1 MKRWFRTLTI
11 SVFAL
16 AAVSLVIIQFV
27 QTRRT
32 FSISDNMFNVSVGN
46 AMDEVVRQLNGEV
59 FQTAT
64 HPAAS
69 FNYQEL
75 DSIIAEELLLNGI
88 DMHPFVGIYD
98 ASQGSFLYSSDP
110 SEEDRLEQSPY
121 RYNFNPIGVVSSG
134 QFFITLAFPYKE
146 LFLQSNTD
154 VYLYMS
160 IFLIVVVATMFF
172 ISLRTIAAQ
181 RRLDQMKTEFINNMT
196 HEIKT
201 PLSTIGLACEML
213 GELGGR
219 SSELG
224 VNAVAP
230 GDSKPRTPNSE
241 LQTYIGII
249 ADENK
254 RMRVLVETILQS
266 AKMSNKNY
274 AINPKEVDLNHIVS
288 TVLQSFSLAVN
299 NRGGSIETHLDAD
312 PAIFEADE
320 LHITNMV
327 YNLVD
332 NAIKYSTD
340 APRII
345 VCTSLEGNKI
355 KLKVQD
361 HGIGIAKAD
370 QKRIFEKFYRV
381 STGNVHNVKGF
392 GIGLNY
398 VAQVVRL
405 HHGHIALDSEPGR
418 GSTFTVSF
426 SGH

>member
-1 MKRWFRTLTI
+1 MKRWFRTFTI

-16 AAVSLVIIQFV
+16 AAISLVIIQFI

-32 FSISDNMFNVSVGN
+32 FSISDNMFNVSVSN

-75 DSIIAEELLLNGI
+75 DSLIAEELLLNGI
-88 DMHPFVGIYD
+88 EIHPLVGIYD
-98 ASQGSFLYSSDP
+98 ASQASFLYSSDA
-110 SEEDRLEQSPY
+110 SKEDRLEQSPY
-121 RYNFNPIGVVSSG
+121 RYNFNPIGVVSTG
-134 QFFITLAFPYKE
+134 QYFITLAFPHKE
-146 LFLQSNTD
+146 LFLQSNTK
-154 VYLYMS
+154 VYLYMT
-160 IFLIVVVATMFF
+160 IFLLVVISVMFI
-172 ISLRTIAAQ
+172 ISVRTIAAQ
-181 RRLDQMKTEFINNMT
+181 WRLNQMKTEFISNMT

-213 GELGGR
+213 QEN
-219 SSELG
+219 ET
-224 VNAVAP
+224 N
-230 GDSKPRTPNSE
+230 DKTFIN
-241 LQTYIGII
+241 II

-266 AKMSNKNY
+266 AKMSNKNF
-274 AINPKEVDLNHIVS
+274 AINPKEMDINTVIA
-288 TVLQSFSLAVN
+288 TVLQSFSLTIG
-299 NRGGSIETHLDAD
+299 NRGGLIETHLDAD
-312 PAIFEADE
+312 PATIEADE

-340 APRII
+340 APHI
-345 VCTSLEGNKI
+345 VVSTLREGDKVKI
-355 KLKVQD
+355 SVQD
-361 HGIGIAKAD
+361 HGIGIAKEN
-370 QKRIFEKFYRV
+370 QKRVFEKFYRV

-405 HHGHIALDSEPGR
+405 HHGHIALDSELGR
-418 GSTFTVSF
+418 GSTFTVTLPVA
-426 SGH
+426 